1 MRRLFFMAVLLP
13 FLLCSCMTRIVT
25 VSPDAV
31 GTGIYNNGAYGNR
44 TYSTTV
50 TVPKKHTVTTTRVT
64 AVNEDISLYLDLQA
78 VAAAFAQSANIDE
91 FERLLNNASYMLS
104 NLDLNRDGYIDY
116 LRVLETVEGR
126 AHVFLIQAVLAA
138 NIFQDVA
145 TVVAEVAGTSSAYV
159 QIIGSSYIYG
169 PNFIV
174 QPVYIVT
181 PPIFAHLCRPAYQPW
196 RSPWYW
202 GHFPSYY
209 KRPAPIFLNHYQA
222 YVHTF
227 MTNHVYCHEVTYL
240 DKCHYPDYDR
250 VSRPIQRNDYG
261 QQHPEQ
267 SFTQRFADQE
277 ARTSINTGTGNASS
291 ARVVNAR
298 DVIERQAASREVTT
312 SSTRTRQ
319 TSTTTRQAVP
329 ATQTTSRSQQSA
341 QPSSQSQSSSRTAT
355 TSSRNQQSAQPSSQG
370 QSSSR
375 TATTSSRNQQTT
387 QPATQ
392 SQSSSRTSTTSS
404 RNQQATQQTTQQA
417 TQSSSSSR
425 TATQSTSRTAQP
437 ATQPATKPAASSTRQ
452 SQPATQPAQP
462 TQSRQSSSRASSRDS
477 QTTVSSR
484 VSTSGTS
491 ETRIK
496 TVSSSGE
503 TSTVK
508 RGSDSQQS
516 STASSRSAGSTTS
529 SRGAGGR

>member
-1 MRRLFFMAVLLP
+1 MAVLLP

-78 VAAAFAQSANIDE
+78 VAAAFAQSGNIEE

-196 RSPWYW
+196 RSPWHW

-355 TSSRNQQSAQPSSQG
+355 TSSRNQQ
-370 QSSSR
+370 
-375 TATTSSRNQQTT
+375 TA

-425 TATQSTSRTAQP
+425 TATQSTSRTTQP

-462 TQSRQSSSRASSRDS
+462 TQSRQNSSRASSRDS

>member
-355 TSSRNQQSAQPSSQG
+355 TSSRNQQ
-370 QSSSR
+370 
-375 TATTSSRNQQTT
+375 TA

-392 SQSSSRTSTTSS
+392 SQSSSRTATTSS

-452 SQPATQPAQP
+452 SQPATQPAQS

>member
-1 MRRLFFMAVLLP
+1 MAVLLP

-78 VAAAFAQSANIDE
+78 VAAAFAQSGNIEE

-181 PPIFAHLCRPAYQPW
+181 PPIFAHLCIPAYQPW
-196 RSPWYW
+196 RSPWHW

-209 KRPAPIFLNHYQA
+209 TRPAPIFLNHYQA

-341 QPSSQSQSSSRTAT
+341 QPATQSQSSSRTAT
-355 TSSRNQQSAQPSSQG
+355 TSSRNQQ
-370 QSSSR
+370 
-375 TATTSSRNQQTT
+375 TA

>member
-355 TSSRNQQSAQPSSQG
+355 TSSRNQQ
-370 QSSSR
+370 
-375 TATTSSRNQQTT
+375 TA

-392 SQSSSRTSTTSS
+392 SQSSSRTATTSS

-425 TATQSTSRTAQP
+425 TATQSTSRTTQP
-437 ATQPATKPAASSTRQ
+437 ATQAATKPAASSTRQ
-452 SQPATQPAQP
+452 SQPATQPAQS

>member
-1 MRRLFFMAVLLP
+1 MRRLFNMALLLP

-78 VAAAFAQSANIDE
+78 VAAAFAQSGNIEE

-222 YVHTF
+222 YVHTY

-250 VSRPIQRNDYG
+250 VTRPVQRNDYG

-277 ARTSINTGTGNASS
+277 ARTSINTSTGDASS
-291 ARVVNAR
+291 ARAVNAR

-312 SSTRTRQ
+312 SSTR
-319 TSTTTRQAVP
+319 
-329 ATQTTSRSQQSA
+329 TSRSQQSA

-355 TSSRNQQSAQPSSQG
+355 TSSRNQQA
-370 QSSSR
+370 
-375 TATTSSRNQQTT
+375 A
-387 QPATQ
+387 
-392 SQSSSRTSTTSS
+392 
-404 RNQQATQQTTQQA
+404 QQAA
-417 TQSSSSSR
+417 QSSSSSR
-425 TATQSTSRTAQP
+425 TATQSTSRTTQPATQPASQP
-437 ATQPATKPAASSTRQ
+437 ATQPATKPAVSSSRQ
-452 SQPATQPAQP
+452 NQPAQP
-462 TQSRQSSSRASSRDS
+462 TQSRQSTSRSSSRDS

-516 STASSRSAGSTTS
+516 STASSRNAGSTTS

>member
-1 MRRLFFMAVLLP
+1 MAVLLP

-355 TSSRNQQSAQPSSQG
+355 TSSRNQQ
-370 QSSSR
+370 
-375 TATTSSRNQQTT
+375 TA

-425 TATQSTSRTAQP
+425 TATQSTSRTTQP

>member
-1 MRRLFFMAVLLP
+1 MRRLFFMATLLP
-13 FLLCSCMTRIVT
+13 FLLCGCMTRIVT
-25 VSPDAV
+25 VSPDSV

-78 VAAAFAQSANIDE
+78 VAAAFAQSGNIEE

-250 VSRPIQRNDYG
+250 VSRPVQRNDYG

-277 ARTSINTGTGNASS
+277 ARTSINPSTGVSS
-291 ARVVNAR
+291 ARIVNAR

-355 TSSRNQQSAQPSSQG
+355 TSSRNQQ
-370 QSSSR
+370 
-375 TATTSSRNQQTT
+375 TA

-437 ATQPATKPAASSTRQ
+437 ATQPASQPTTLPATKPAASSTRQ
-452 SQPATQPAQP
+452 TQPAAQP
-462 TQSRQSSSRASSRDS
+462 AQSRQSNSSRSSSRDS

-508 RGSDSQQS
+508 RGGDSQQS
-516 STASSRSAGSTTS
+516 NTASSRSASTTS
-529 SRGAGGR
+529 TRGAGGR

>member
-355 TSSRNQQSAQPSSQG
+355 TSSRNQQ
-370 QSSSR
+370 
-375 TATTSSRNQQTT
+375 TA

-392 SQSSSRTSTTSS
+392 SQSSSRTATTSS

-425 TATQSTSRTAQP
+425 TATQSTSRTTQP

>member
-1 MRRLFFMAVLLP
+1 MAVLLP

-355 TSSRNQQSAQPSSQG
+355 TSSRNQQ
-370 QSSSR
+370 
-375 TATTSSRNQQTT
+375 TT

>member
-1 MRRLFFMAVLLP
+1 MAVLLP

-355 TSSRNQQSAQPSSQG
+355 TSSRNQQ
-370 QSSSR
+370 
-375 TATTSSRNQQTT
+375 TA

-392 SQSSSRTSTTSS
+392 SQSSSRTATTSS

-425 TATQSTSRTAQP
+425 TATQSTSRTTQP

>member
-1 MRRLFFMAVLLP
+1 MAVLLP

-355 TSSRNQQSAQPSSQG
+355 TSSRNQQ
-370 QSSSR
+370 
-375 TATTSSRNQQTT
+375 TA

>member
-355 TSSRNQQSAQPSSQG
+355 TSSRNQQ
-370 QSSSR
+370 
-375 TATTSSRNQQTT
+375 TA

-462 TQSRQSSSRASSRDS
+462 QQSRQSSSRASSRDS

>member
-355 TSSRNQQSAQPSSQG
+355 TSSRNQQ
-370 QSSSR
+370 
-375 TATTSSRNQQTT
+375 TA

-425 TATQSTSRTAQP
+425 TATQSTSRTTQP

>member
-355 TSSRNQQSAQPSSQG
+355 TSSRNQQ
-370 QSSSR
+370 
-375 TATTSSRNQQTT
+375 TT